1 MQKSK
6 QFKYIIPIIIALVI
20 VIIGVVFVIVKN
32 INRPVVYDNVH
43 VVADGSGNN
52 ELLVRVEENKLVFK
66 DNPGY
71 VVGDVLVS
79 GITEA
84 APAGFIRKVVS
95 VSQEGEQ
102 YILQTE
108 PGLLTDVFEEA
119 HVEKTFLLTEE
130 GASEVDSS
138 DIADANT
145 LNNVLNYGVA
155 TAAGI
160 VRSNER
166 PSSNEDYEFSYN
178 REYNIS
184 DSLSIKTEIG
194 FSLWL
199 EVKLDIEDGDVVLG
213 MTVHN
218 KVGGDIFLGC
228 SEEAKKEFEK
238 MIFSQELP
246 SIQFS
251 IGVVPVVITNQLYAS
266 IEGEAS
272 LSGEI
277 GTVVAIQSE
286 KVAGFEYNSETNE
299 VIEIKENNYLSDG
312 IDWSVGAKVKGEAA
326 VGVFL
331 HLTSKLYDSTGVD
344 LSLGIE
350 GTAGAELATNV
361 KADGSQ
367 GEFVGRID
375 LAVGPKLQGEIVVTV
390 PIIDYELAD
399 MKIFEVDL
407 PTFWEEH
414 WVSSESWQED
424 LKEIQG
430 QFYDFSYLYGAP
442 VKLFFEIANSEVVE
456 WIEPEDENSVGYGS
470 WDLMVE
476 DNGSGYQLGIGR
488 IQYDLAISASS
499 YREFASQAI
508 SNNYTML
515 DNGHSVYELTDKVQL
530 TVMGEDFTL
539 ISYEQDENGRG
550 SCEFLGEDGNIY
562 YLHNDISFLL
572 DMFTGEPYHSFY
584 MQGNKVTRE
593 VYFDEAVL
601 LYIPYGTEG
610 DMKFED
616 YIHNSP
622 DKDSGEPGGY
632 ISIQFDDMGNIL
644 KIIVQ

>member
-1 MQKSK
+1 MQKNK
-6 QFKYIIPIIIALVI
+6 NLKVIIFVILAVSLLVI
-20 VIIGVVFVIVKN
+20 SLVLIISNAGKTK
-32 INRPVVYDNVH
+32 VYDNVR
-43 VVADGSGNN
+43 VITDDSDIV
-52 ELLVRVEENKLVFK
+52 ELLVTVEDDALVFES
-66 DNPGY
+66 DPGY
-71 VVGDVLVS
+71 TVGDVLVS
-79 GITEA
+79 GITED
-84 APAGFIRKVVS
+84 APAGFIRKVVTIG
-95 VSQEGEQ
+95 QEGDQ
-102 YILQTE
+102 YVLQTE

-119 HVEKTFLLTEE
+119 HVEKRFLLTEE
-130 GASEVDSS
+130 GATEVDSE
-138 DIADANT
+138 DIAAVDT
-145 LNNVLNYGVA
+145 LNNLLNYGVA
-155 TAAGI
+155 SGTGI
-160 VRSNER
+160 VRSCER
-166 PSSNEDYEFSYN
+166 PTGDEDYDFSCN
-178 REYNIS
+178 GEYNI
-184 DSLSIKTEIG
+184 DEFLSVTTEIG
-194 FSLWL
+194 FSIWL
-199 EVKLDIEDGDVVLG
+199 EVKLDIKKGDVVLG

-228 SEEAKKEFEK
+228 SEEVEKEFEK
-238 MIFSQELP
+238 KLFSQELP
-246 SIQFS
+246 SIQFA
-251 IGVVPVVITNQLYAS
+251 IGVVPIVITNQLYAS

-286 KVAGFEYNSETNE
+286 KVAGFEYNSATNE

-350 GTAGAELATNV
+350 GTAGAELATNI

-367 GEFVGRID
+367 GECVGRID

-407 PTFWEEH
+407 PAFWEEH

-470 WDLMVE
+470 WDLIVK
-476 DNGSGYQLGIGR
+476 DNGSGYQLGIG
-488 IQYDLAISASS
+488 YLNYKLAISASE
-499 YREFASQAI
+499 YNEFIDDALSDE
-508 SNNYTML
+508 YTML
-515 DNGHSVYELTDKVQL
+515 DNGHRIYNLTDKTQL
-530 TVMGEDFTL
+530 TVMGENFTL
-539 ISYEQDENGRG
+539 ISYREDENGRG
-550 SCEFLGEDGNIY
+550 SCELLGEDGNTY
-562 YLHNDISFLL
+562 YLNNGISFLL
-572 DMFTGEPYHSFY
+572 DMFTGEPYISFY
-584 MQGNKVTRE
+584 MQNAEVVRE
-593 VYFDEAVL
+593 VYFDEAVW
-601 LYIPYGTEG
+601 LYIPYGTEY
-610 DMKFED
+610 DVKFD
-616 YIHNSP
+616 NYISYSP
-622 DKDSGEPGGY
+622 DKNSGEPSGY
-632 ISIQFDDMGNIL
+632 VSIQFDDVGNIL